1 MTPRVLYL
9 FVRSVSNNLPTKRVP
24 NADEFT
30 SEFYRIFNEE
40 MIPILH
46 NLFQEMEAEIILPNF
61 LNEAGITPIS
71 ELNKDV
77 RKVE

>member
-1 MTPRVLYL
+1 MTQIVLYL
-9 FVRSVSNNLPTKRVP
+9 FVKLISNNLPKKRVP

-30 SEFYRIFNEE
+30 SEFCRIFNEE

-46 NLFQEMEAEIILPNF
+46 NLFQKMEAEIILPNLF
-61 LNEAGITPIS
+61 SEADITLTP